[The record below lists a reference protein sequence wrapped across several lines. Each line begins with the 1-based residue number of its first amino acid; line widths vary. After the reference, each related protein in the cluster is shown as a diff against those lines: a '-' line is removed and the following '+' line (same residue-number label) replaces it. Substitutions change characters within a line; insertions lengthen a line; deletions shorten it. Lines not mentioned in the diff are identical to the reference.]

1 MTRALFSAF
10 VAIGMGLAASQP
22 AVAAGGDPDWP
33 CVQRKVPEISSGQV
47 WTGPPLD
54 GVGDSWR
61 RDDTVAQLARAIAS
75 RRTEMTDAKQKIAA
89 FAASAAADRNRR
101 LTELFAGVLATLNA
115 ERRSIMAGIGR
126 YAHRQQALARKI
138 SAQAAELDK
147 LPVQGGTDD
156 QAGRRAELQEMQD
169 WDQRIFRERER
180 SLQYVCELPVLIEQR
195 AFALGRELSGL
206 IDK

>member
-1 MTRALFSAF
+1 MTRALFFIF
-10 VAIGMGLAASQP
+10 VAICMGLASSSS
-22 AVAAGGDPDWP
+22 AVAAETDPDWP

-54 GVGDSWR
+54 GVGASWLS
-61 RDDTVAQLARAIAS
+61 DDALAQLARAIAS
-75 RRTEMTDAKQKIAA
+75 RRTEMADAKQKIAA
-89 FAASAAADRNRR
+89 FAASATDRNRR

-147 LPVQGGTDD
+147 LAAQGGTDD
-156 QAGRRAELQEMQD
+156 QAGRQAELQEVQD

-195 AFALGRELSGL
+195 AFALGREFSGL
-206 IDK
+206 LDK